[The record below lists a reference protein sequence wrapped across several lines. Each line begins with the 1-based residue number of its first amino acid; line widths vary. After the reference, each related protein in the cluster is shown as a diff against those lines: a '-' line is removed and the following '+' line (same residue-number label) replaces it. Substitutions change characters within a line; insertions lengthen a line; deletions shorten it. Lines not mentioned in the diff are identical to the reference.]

1 MRFTPE
7 SIVFIV
13 LGALS
18 VAFGLWSRGRVDAL
32 LDDDPLSDEEH
43 EYRGDMMRR
52 GVITTLVVGAILI
65 VTGVTLSFMRY

>member
-1 MRFTPE
+1 MRITPE
-7 SIVFIV
+7 TVVFIV

-32 LDDDPLSDEEH
+32 LDDDVLSDDEH
-43 EYRGDMMRR
+43 EYRADMMRR
-52 GVITTLVVGAILI
+52 GTITLLAVGSVLI